1 MIFVTVGTQ
10 EFSFDRLV
18 SKIDGIARN
27 DEMKEDICIQYG
39 KSYYVPMYC
48 KLAQPFFSADEMG
61 KLVDESDLVVTHG
74 GVGTIISSLEK
85 GKKVLVV
92 PRLSKYHEHVD
103 DNQLE
108 IAEAFEKREL
118 LSVCTDMSQL
128 AEMMKYTLNHTYA
141 KYEPQTGML
150 DASIINYIENGT
162 IGENG

>member
-18 SKIDGIARN
+18 SKIDEIAKN
-27 DEMKEDICIQYG
+27 GEIKQDICIQYG
-39 KSYYVPMYC
+39 KSNYIPSYC
-48 KLAQPFFSADEMG
+48 KLAKPFFSADEMG
-61 KLVDESDLVVTHG
+61 KLIDECDLVVTHG

-118 LSVCTDMSQL
+118 LSVCTDMSYL
-128 AEMMKYTLNHTYA
+128 AEMMQYALNHTYR
-141 KYEPQTGML
+141 KYEAQKGTL
-150 DASIINYIENGT
+150 DASIINYIETGT